1 MKNISENGIV
11 EDGPGEGYYLNQD
24 GHISSDKYIHDGEF
38 YQQFSYVTYSEL
50 SNNYYEDSLKKL
62 IHPIGFKQFSGVRV
76 QSNIDAKLD
85 IDTTSYRIEI
95 LSHISNNSI
104 KKITNDV
111 KLHHQ
116 SITNS
121 LGSTNNSILR
131 DKFNYKPFT
140 KYDANLE
147 FMDSNNQNYF
157 GENILNAK
165 ALTPVSVFA
174 EIKPKDLETNRS
186 QKTNIGI
193 DSVVIT
199 YNSDDNDVFCI
210 DSGECFFDLGVIV
223 HS

>member
-121 LGSTNNSILR
+121 LG
-131 DKFNYKPFT
+131 
-140 KYDANLE
+140 

>member
-1 MKNISENGIV
+1 M
-11 EDGPGEGYYLNQD
+11 
-24 GHISSDKYIHDGEF
+24 
-38 YQQFSYVTYSEL
+38 
-50 SNNYYEDSLKKL
+50 
-62 IHPIGFKQFSGVRV
+62 
-76 QSNIDAKLD
+76 D